1 MRRLY
6 ADRLVL
12 ATAVI
17 VVLMSALFA
26 YLRVTAYAG

>member
-6 ADRLVL
+6 ADRLVFVTGAL
-12 ATAVI
+12 

-26 YLRVTAYAG
+26 FLRAAQ